1 MFSLRC
7 YDQYG
12 ISALVSLTS
21 FPLEPVAASRNVGW
35 FLKLVK
41 NISENVM
48 QCGGKCNHE
57 LTRLNRRSIPQNAV
71 HWLKISLLTLL
82 AFYDNESAYI
92 AI

>member
-1 MFSLRC
+1 MRTQDVFSLRC

-12 ISALVSLTS
+12 ISALVSQVS
-21 FPLEPVAASRNVGW
+21 FRLEPVAASRNVGW

-57 LTRLNRRSIPQNAV
+57 LTRINKGGNFIYPMMLRG
-71 HWLKISLLTLL
+71 
-82 AFYDNESAYI
+82 
-92 AI
+92 